1 IQKVRSWIFGKG
13 YSLNHDAVTARLAL
27 GSLTPT
33 ASAFSAF
40 LFPLGVNFYSLL
52 AVDLMHEFELGVWK
66 SLMVHLVRM
75 CICFGP
81 DVVRQLDQRYRQVPT
96 FGRSTIRSFRNN
108 VSEMKKFAARDFED
122 LL

>member
-1 IQKVRSWIFGKG
+1 MGTKRDMNRREKHERRDSVEQRSLIQKVRDWIFSKG

-33 ASAFSAF
+33 ASAFSAI

-81 DVVRQLDQRYRQVPT
+81 DVVRQLDQR
-96 FGRSTIRSFRNN
+96 FGSQRLS
-108 VSEMKKFAARDFED
+108 
-122 LL
+122 L